1 MNSAI
6 ISVGVNDPSIRKF
19 ENQYPTPWGMSYNSY
34 LVKGSEK
41 TAVIDTTEHEF
52 ADLWLSNLH
61 DALKGSAPDYLIVQ
75 HLEPDHS
82 AGIAMLMAEY
92 PELTLVASK
101 KAISMLPRFCEG
113 EKYENRVLEVGDG
126 STLDLGGGDML
137 HFVGAPMIHWPEVM
151 MIWYP
156 GAKTFFSADAFG
168 RFGAIGADIDNI
180 AESRRYYF
188 NIVGKYGA
196 QVQSLLAKIKDLPIE
211 HIASLHGPVID
222 DPAEIV
228 SLYDIWSS
236 YLPECDGTLVAYAS
250 IYGNTARV
258 ARKLA
263 NILRKKN
270 PLLPVVE
277 IDLTRMEYSDAL
289 SQAFRMKNIVLAAST
304 YDGGLF
310 TPMSDFLNRL
320 AAKTLRNR
328 RVALIENGSWAPQ
341 AARLMSATLSTMKNI
356 EIISPTITV
365 QTAPDSE
372 TENVLRQLADNL
384 LA

>member
-1 MNSAI
+1 M
-6 ISVGVNDPSIRKF
+6 ISIGVNDPSIRKF

-34 LVKGSEK
+34 LVKGAGK
-41 TAVIDTTEHEF
+41 TAVIDTTEHQF

-61 DALKGSAPDYLIVQ
+61 DALNGDTPDYLIVQ

-82 AGIAMLMAEY
+82 AGITMLMAEY

-101 KAISMLPRFCEG
+101 KALTMLPRFCEG
-113 EKYENRVLEVGDG
+113 ETFENRVLAVGDG
-126 STLDLGGGDML
+126 STLDLGGGDVL
-137 HFVGAPMIHWPEVM
+137 HFFAAPMIHWPEVM

-156 GAKTFFSADAFG
+156 AKKTFFSADAFG
-168 RFGAIGADIDNI
+168 RFGAIDADIDNI

-222 DPAEIV
+222 DPAQIV

-250 IYGNTARV
+250 IYGNTAEV
-258 ARKLA
+258 ARKMA
-263 NILRKKN
+263 HILRKKN

-277 IDLTRMEYSDAL
+277 IDLTRMEYSEAL

-310 TPMSDFLNRL
+310 TPMNDFLNRL

-341 AARLMSATLSTMKNI
+341 AARLMTATLSTMKNI
-356 EIISPTITV
+356 EIVPPTVTV
-365 QTAPDSE
+365 QTTPDGE
-372 TENVLRQLADNL
+372 TETLLNQLADNL